1 MKARIFTS
9 LFALPFAGVGVWM
22 LWSIGSTVIDAWQ
35 MNSWLPAEATVI
47 NAGYTTSS
55 GDDSDTYEAY
65 AQYRYYW
72 NGQRFT
78 GDRVSI
84 SAGGDNIGDYQ
95 TETGRRLSAAQ
106 RSGQPITVYV
116 NPAQPSEAIVNRD
129 IRWGMIGFK
138 SIFVFVFGGVGFGLI
153 YAAFRTPK
161 TKDATLPRYADKPWL
176 LNDKWQ
182 TDTIRSGSKATMWGA
197 WAFAAFW
204 NLISAPLPFVLFD
217 EVTNKQNYIA
227 LVGLLFPLIGIG
239 LLWWAIARSL
249 EWRRFGQAPFKMD
262 PFPGSI
268 GGHVGGVIDLNLP
281 FDPQARFQLT
291 LTNLY
296 SYVSGS
302 GKNRSRKE
310 SAKWQDKLVAHA
322 EPGSGGTRLTFRFD
336 VPDDL
341 NASDAQ
347 RDSKSYHQWRLN
359 LSADLDGPDIDRDY
373 DIPVYATAE
382 QSRWVSAHAARN
394 ARSEQNKIDDAAVI
408 KTVDIRSGAS
418 GRQIVYPMGRN
429 LGQSFVGFLIGGIFA
444 GVGGFLIVSEGQ
456 ALFGGVFG
464 FVGSVI
470 TIGSLYMLFNSL
482 EVSQDG
488 MSIRTVR
495 RILGIPV
502 KRRSMRRNDFAK
514 FSRSTSMQSQSG
526 NKHVVY
532 YSIQAVDRQG
542 NEMTIGESF
551 KGDNEA
557 AAAIRM
563 LSRELG
569 LHPREQAA
577 ANDVQGAGEDV
588 LAADG

>member
-22 LWSIGSTVIDAWQ
+22 LWSIGSTVIDAWD
-35 MNSWLPAEATVI
+35 MNSWLPAEAHVI
-47 NAGYTTSS
+47 SAGYTTNS
-55 GDDSDTYEAY
+55 GDDTDTYEAY

-72 NGQRFT
+72 NGETFT

-84 SAGGDNIGDYQ
+84 SSGGDNIGDYQ

-161 TKDATLPRYADKPWL
+161 KTDATLPQYVDTPWL

-182 TDTIRSGSKATMWGA
+182 TDTIRSSSKATMWAA
-197 WAFAAFW
+197 WGFALFW

-227 LVGLLFPLIGIG
+227 LVGLLFPLVGIG
-239 LLWWAIARSL
+239 LLWWAIARAL
-249 EWRRFGQAPFKMD
+249 EWRRFGPAPFRMD

-268 GGHVGGVIDLNLP
+268 GGHVGGAIDLNLP

-291 LTNLY
+291 LTNIY
-296 SYVSGS
+296 SYESGS
-302 GKNRSRKE
+302 GKHRSRKE
-310 SAKWQDKLVAHA
+310 TAEWQDKLVAHA
-322 EPGSGGTRLTFRFD
+322 EPSSSGTRLTFRFD
-336 VPDDL
+336 VPEEL
-341 NASDAQ
+341 NESDAQ
-347 RDSKSYHQWRLN
+347 RDGKSYHLWRLN
-359 LSADLDGPDIDRDY
+359 LNAVLDGPDIDRDY
-373 DIPVYATAE
+373 EIPVYATAQ
-382 QSRWVSAHAARN
+382 QSRWVSATAARN
-394 ARSEQNKIDDAAVI
+394 ARGEQDKIDDAAVI
-408 KTVDIRSGAS
+408 KAVNIRSGAV
-418 GRQIVYPMGRN
+418 GRELVYPMGRN
-429 LGQSFVGFLIGGIFA
+429 LGSSLVGFIIGGIFA
-444 GVGGFLIVSEGQ
+444 GAGGFLIVSEGQ
-456 ALFGGVFG
+456 TLFGGVFG
-464 FVGSVI
+464 FVGSAI
-470 TIGSLYMLFNSL
+470 AIGSLYMMFNSL

-495 RILGIPV
+495 RILGVPI
-502 KRRSMRRNDFAK
+502 KRRSMRRNDFVR

-532 YSIQAVDRQG
+532 YSIQAVDHQG
-542 NEMTIGESF
+542 NELTIGESF
-551 KGDNEA
+551 RGDNEA
-557 AAAIRM
+557 DAAIRM
-563 LSRELG
+563 LSRELR
-569 LHPREQAA
+569 LHPREQTA
-577 ANDVQGAGEDV
+577 ANDAQGADEDV

>member
-22 LWSIGSTVIDAWQ
+22 LWSIGSTVIDAWD
-35 MNSWLPAEATVI
+35 MNSWLPAEAHVI
-47 NAGYTTSS
+47 SAGYTTNS
-55 GDDSDTYEAY
+55 GDDTDTYEAY

-72 NGQRFT
+72 NGETFT

-84 SAGGDNIGDYQ
+84 SSGGDNIGDYQ

-161 TKDATLPRYADKPWL
+161 KTDATLPQYADTPWL

-182 TDTIRSGSKATMWGA
+182 TDTIRSSSKATMWAA
-197 WAFAAFW
+197 WGFALFW

-227 LVGLLFPLIGIG
+227 LVGLLFPLVGIG

-249 EWRRFGQAPFKMD
+249 EWRRFGPAPFRMD

-268 GGHVGGVIDLNLP
+268 GGHVGGAIDLNLP

-291 LTNLY
+291 LTNIY
-296 SYVSGS
+296 SYESGS
-302 GKNRSRKE
+302 GKHRSRKE
-310 SAKWQDKLVAHA
+310 TAEWQDKLVAHA
-322 EPGSGGTRLTFRFD
+322 EPSSSGTRLTFRFD
-336 VPDDL
+336 VPEEL

-347 RDSKSYHQWRLN
+347 RDGKSYHLWRLN
-359 LSADLDGPDIDRDY
+359 LNAVLDGPDIDRDY
-373 DIPVYATAE
+373 EIPVYATAQ
-382 QSRWVSAHAARN
+382 QSRWVSATAARN
-394 ARSEQNKIDDAAVI
+394 ARGEQDKIDDAAVI
-408 KTVDIRSGAS
+408 KAVNIRSGAV
-418 GRQIVYPMGRN
+418 GRELVYPMGRN
-429 LGQSFVGFLIGGIFA
+429 LGSSLVGFIIGGIFA
-444 GVGGFLIVSEGQ
+444 GAGGFLIVSEGQ
-456 ALFGGVFG
+456 TLFGGVFG
-464 FVGSVI
+464 FVGSAI
-470 TIGSLYMLFNSL
+470 AIGSLYMMFNSL

-495 RILGIPV
+495 RILGVPI
-502 KRRSMRRNDFAK
+502 KRRSMRRNDFVR

-532 YSIQAVDRQG
+532 YSIQAVDHQG
-542 NEMTIGESF
+542 NELTIGESF
-551 KGDNEA
+551 RGDNEA
-557 AAAIRM
+557 DAAIRM
-563 LSRELG
+563 LSRELR
-569 LHPREQAA
+569 LHPREQTA
-577 ANDVQGAGEDV
+577 ANDAQGADEDV

>member
-72 NGQRFT
+72 NGQTFT

-532 YSIQAVDRQG
+532 YSIQAVDRHG

>member
-116 NPAQPSEAIVNRD
+116 NPTQPSEAIVNRD

-310 SAKWQDKLVAHA
+310 SAEWQDKLVAHA

-464 FVGSVI
+464 FVGSI
-470 TIGSLYMLFNSL
+470 IAIGSLYMLFNSL

-532 YSIQAVDRQG
+532 YSIQAVDRHG

>member
-1 MKARIFTS
+1 M
-9 LFALPFAGVGVWM
+9 FALPFAGVGVWM
-22 LWSIGSTVIDAWQ
+22 LWSIGSTVIDAWD
-35 MNSWLPAEATVI
+35 MNSWLPAEAHVI
-47 NAGYTTSS
+47 SAGYTTNS
-55 GDDSDTYEAY
+55 GDDTDTYEAY

-72 NGQRFT
+72 NGETFT

-84 SAGGDNIGDYQ
+84 SSGGDNIGDYQ

-161 TKDATLPRYADKPWL
+161 KTDATLPQYVDTPWL

-182 TDTIRSGSKATMWGA
+182 TDTIRSSSKATMWAA
-197 WAFAAFW
+197 WGFALFW

-227 LVGLLFPLIGIG
+227 LVGLLFPLVGIG
-239 LLWWAIARSL
+239 LLWWAIARAL
-249 EWRRFGQAPFKMD
+249 EWRRFGPAPFRMD

-268 GGHVGGVIDLNLP
+268 GGHVGGAIDLNLP

-291 LTNLY
+291 LTNIY
-296 SYVSGS
+296 SYESGS
-302 GKNRSRKE
+302 GKHRSRKE
-310 SAKWQDKLVAHA
+310 TAEWQDKLVAHA
-322 EPGSGGTRLTFRFD
+322 EPSSSGTRLTFRFD
-336 VPDDL
+336 VPEEL

-347 RDSKSYHQWRLN
+347 RDGKSYHLWRLN
-359 LSADLDGPDIDRDY
+359 LNAVLDGPDIDRDY
-373 DIPVYATAE
+373 EIPVYATAQ
-382 QSRWVSAHAARN
+382 QSRWVSATAARN
-394 ARSEQNKIDDAAVI
+394 ARGEQDKIDDAAVI
-408 KTVDIRSGAS
+408 KAVNIRSGAV
-418 GRQIVYPMGRN
+418 GRELVYPMGRN
-429 LGQSFVGFLIGGIFA
+429 LGSSLVGFIIGGIFA
-444 GVGGFLIVSEGQ
+444 GAGGFLIVSEGQ
-456 ALFGGVFG
+456 TLFGGVFG
-464 FVGSVI
+464 FVGSAI
-470 TIGSLYMLFNSL
+470 AIGSLYMMFNSL

-495 RILGIPV
+495 RILGVPI
-502 KRRSMRRNDFAK
+502 KRRSMRRNDFVR

-532 YSIQAVDRQG
+532 YSIQAVDHQG
-542 NEMTIGESF
+542 NELTIGESF
-551 KGDNEA
+551 RGDNEA
-557 AAAIRM
+557 DAAIRM
-563 LSRELG
+563 LSRELR
-569 LHPREQAA
+569 LHPREQTA
-577 ANDVQGAGEDV
+577 ANDAQGADEDV

>member
-1 MKARIFTS
+1 M
-9 LFALPFAGVGVWM
+9 FALPFAGVGVWM
-22 LWSIGSTVIDAWQ
+22 LWSIGSTVIDAWD
-35 MNSWLPAEATVI
+35 MNSWLPAEAHVI
-47 NAGYTTSS
+47 SAGYTTNS
-55 GDDSDTYEAY
+55 GDDTDTYEAY

-72 NGQRFT
+72 NGETFT

-84 SAGGDNIGDYQ
+84 SSGGDNIGDYQ

-161 TKDATLPRYADKPWL
+161 KTDATLPQYADTPWL

-182 TDTIRSGSKATMWGA
+182 TDTIRSSSKATMWAA
-197 WAFAAFW
+197 WGFALFW

-227 LVGLLFPLIGIG
+227 LVGLLFPLVGIG

-249 EWRRFGQAPFKMD
+249 EWRRFGPAPFRMD

-268 GGHVGGVIDLNLP
+268 GGHVGGAIDLNLP

-291 LTNLY
+291 LTNIY
-296 SYVSGS
+296 SYESGS
-302 GKNRSRKE
+302 GKHRSRKE
-310 SAKWQDKLVAHA
+310 TAEWQDKLVAHA
-322 EPGSGGTRLTFRFD
+322 EPSSSGTRLTFRFD
-336 VPDDL
+336 VPEEL
-341 NASDAQ
+341 NESDAQ
-347 RDSKSYHQWRLN
+347 RDGKSYHLWRLN
-359 LSADLDGPDIDRDY
+359 LNAVLDGPDIDRDY
-373 DIPVYATAE
+373 EIPVYATAQ
-382 QSRWVSAHAARN
+382 QSRWVSATAARN
-394 ARSEQNKIDDAAVI
+394 ARGEQDKIDDAAVI
-408 KTVDIRSGAS
+408 KAVNIRSGAV
-418 GRQIVYPMGRN
+418 GRELVYPMGRN
-429 LGQSFVGFLIGGIFA
+429 LGSSLVGFIIGGIFA
-444 GVGGFLIVSEGQ
+444 GAGGFLIVSEGQ
-456 ALFGGVFG
+456 TLFGGVFG
-464 FVGSVI
+464 FVGSAI
-470 TIGSLYMLFNSL
+470 AIGSLYMMFNSL

-495 RILGIPV
+495 RILGVPI
-502 KRRSMRRNDFAK
+502 KRRSMRRNDFVR

-532 YSIQAVDRQG
+532 YSIQAVDHQG
-542 NEMTIGESF
+542 NELTIGESF
-551 KGDNEA
+551 RGDNEA
-557 AAAIRM
+557 DAAIRM
-563 LSRELG
+563 LSRELR
-569 LHPREQAA
+569 LHPREQTA
-577 ANDVQGAGEDV
+577 ANDAQGADEDV

>member
-1 MKARIFTS
+1 M
-9 LFALPFAGVGVWM
+9 FALPFAGVGVWM
-22 LWSIGSTVIDAWQ
+22 LWSIGSTVIDAWD
-35 MNSWLPAEATVI
+35 MNSWLPAEAHVI
-47 NAGYTTSS
+47 SAGYTTNS
-55 GDDSDTYEAY
+55 GDDTDTYEAY

-72 NGQRFT
+72 NGETFT

-84 SAGGDNIGDYQ
+84 SSGGDNIGDYQ

-161 TKDATLPRYADKPWL
+161 KTDATLPQYVDTPWL

-182 TDTIRSGSKATMWGA
+182 TDTIRSSSKATMWAA
-197 WAFAAFW
+197 WGFALFW

-227 LVGLLFPLIGIG
+227 LVGLLFPLVGIG

-249 EWRRFGQAPFKMD
+249 EWRRFGPAPFRMD

-268 GGHVGGVIDLNLP
+268 GGHVGGAIDLNLP

-291 LTNLY
+291 LTNIY
-296 SYVSGS
+296 SYESGS
-302 GKNRSRKE
+302 GKHRSRKE
-310 SAKWQDKLVAHA
+310 TAEWQDKLVAHA
-322 EPGSGGTRLTFRFD
+322 EPSSSGTRLTFRFD
-336 VPDDL
+336 VPEEL

-347 RDSKSYHQWRLN
+347 RDGKSYHLWRLN
-359 LSADLDGPDIDRDY
+359 LNAVLDGPDIDRDY
-373 DIPVYATAE
+373 EIPVYATAQ
-382 QSRWVSAHAARN
+382 QSRWVSATAARN
-394 ARSEQNKIDDAAVI
+394 ARGEQDKIDDAAVI
-408 KTVDIRSGAS
+408 KAVNIRSGAV
-418 GRQIVYPMGRN
+418 GRELVYPMGRN
-429 LGQSFVGFLIGGIFA
+429 LGSSLVGFIIGGIFA
-444 GVGGFLIVSEGQ
+444 GAGGFLIVSEGQ
-456 ALFGGVFG
+456 TLFGGVFG
-464 FVGSVI
+464 FVGSAI
-470 TIGSLYMLFNSL
+470 AIGSLYMMFNSL

-495 RILGIPV
+495 RILGVPI
-502 KRRSMRRNDFAK
+502 KRRSMRRNDFVR

-532 YSIQAVDRQG
+532 YSIQAVDHQG
-542 NEMTIGESF
+542 NELTIGESF
-551 KGDNEA
+551 RGDNEA
-557 AAAIRM
+557 DAAIRM
-563 LSRELG
+563 LSRELR
-569 LHPREQAA
+569 LHPREQTA
-577 ANDVQGAGEDV
+577 ANDAQGADEDV

>member
-1 MKARIFTS
+1 M
-9 LFALPFAGVGVWM
+9 FALPFAGVGVWM
-22 LWSIGSTVIDAWQ
+22 LWSIGSTVIDAWD
-35 MNSWLPAEATVI
+35 MNSWLPAEAHVI
-47 NAGYTTSS
+47 SAGYTTNS
-55 GDDSDTYEAY
+55 GDDTDTYEAY

-72 NGQRFT
+72 NGETFT

-84 SAGGDNIGDYQ
+84 SSGGDNIGDYQ

-161 TKDATLPRYADKPWL
+161 KIDATLPQYADTPWL

-182 TDTIRSGSKATMWGA
+182 TDTIRSSSKATMWAA
-197 WAFAAFW
+197 WGFALFW

-227 LVGLLFPLIGIG
+227 LVGLLFPLVGIG

-249 EWRRFGQAPFKMD
+249 EWRRFGPAPFRMD

-268 GGHVGGVIDLNLP
+268 GGHVGGAIDLNLP

-291 LTNLY
+291 LTNIY
-296 SYVSGS
+296 SYESGS
-302 GKNRSRKE
+302 GKHRSRKE
-310 SAKWQDKLVAHA
+310 TAEWQDKLVAHA
-322 EPGSGGTRLTFRFD
+322 EPSSSGTRLTFRFD
-336 VPDDL
+336 VPEEL
-341 NASDAQ
+341 NESDAQ
-347 RDSKSYHQWRLN
+347 RDGKSYHLWRLN
-359 LSADLDGPDIDRDY
+359 LNAVLDGPDIDRDY
-373 DIPVYATAE
+373 EIPVYATAQ
-382 QSRWVSAHAARN
+382 QSRWVSATAARN
-394 ARSEQNKIDDAAVI
+394 ARGEQDKIDDAAVI
-408 KTVDIRSGAS
+408 KAVNIRSGAV
-418 GRQIVYPMGRN
+418 GRELVYPMGRN
-429 LGQSFVGFLIGGIFA
+429 LGSSLVGFIIGGIFA
-444 GVGGFLIVSEGQ
+444 GAGGFLIVSEGQ
-456 ALFGGVFG
+456 TLFGGVFG
-464 FVGSVI
+464 FVGSAI
-470 TIGSLYMLFNSL
+470 AIGSLYMMFNSL

-495 RILGIPV
+495 RILGVPI
-502 KRRSMRRNDFAK
+502 KRRSMRRNDFVR

-532 YSIQAVDRQG
+532 YSIQAVDHQG
-542 NEMTIGESF
+542 NELTIGESF
-551 KGDNEA
+551 RGDNEA
-557 AAAIRM
+557 DAAIRM
-563 LSRELG
+563 LSRELR
-569 LHPREQAA
+569 LHPREQTA
-577 ANDVQGAGEDV
+577 ANDAQGADEDV

>member
-1 MKARIFTS
+1 M
-9 LFALPFAGVGVWM
+9 FALPFAGVGVWM
-22 LWSIGSTVIDAWQ
+22 LWSIGSTVVDAWD
-35 MNSWLPAEATVI
+35 MNSWLPAEAHVI
-47 NAGYTTSS
+47 SAGYTTNS
-55 GDDSDTYEAY
+55 GDDTDTYEAY

-72 NGQRFT
+72 NGETFT

-84 SAGGDNIGDYQ
+84 SSGGDNIGDYQ

-161 TKDATLPRYADKPWL
+161 KTDATLPQYVDTPWL

-182 TDTIRSGSKATMWGA
+182 TDTIRSSSKATMWAA
-197 WAFAAFW
+197 WGFALFW

-227 LVGLLFPLIGIG
+227 LVGLLFPLVGIG
-239 LLWWAIARSL
+239 LLWWAIARAL
-249 EWRRFGQAPFKMD
+249 EWRRFGPAPFRMD

-268 GGHVGGVIDLNLP
+268 GGHVGGAIDLNLP

-291 LTNLY
+291 LTNIY
-296 SYVSGS
+296 SYESGS
-302 GKNRSRKE
+302 GKHRSRKE
-310 SAKWQDKLVAHA
+310 TAEWQDKLVAHA
-322 EPGSGGTRLTFRFD
+322 EPSSSGTRLTFRFD
-336 VPDDL
+336 VPEEL

-347 RDSKSYHQWRLN
+347 RDGKSYHLWRLN
-359 LSADLDGPDIDRDY
+359 LNAVLDGPDIDRDY
-373 DIPVYATAE
+373 EIPVYATAQ
-382 QSRWVSAHAARN
+382 QSRWVSATAARN
-394 ARSEQNKIDDAAVI
+394 ARGEQDKIDDAAVI
-408 KTVDIRSGAS
+408 KAVNIRSGAV
-418 GRQIVYPMGRN
+418 GRELVYPMGRN
-429 LGQSFVGFLIGGIFA
+429 LGSSLVGFIIGGIFA
-444 GVGGFLIVSEGQ
+444 GAGGFLIVSEGQ
-456 ALFGGVFG
+456 TLFGGVFG
-464 FVGSVI
+464 FVGSAI
-470 TIGSLYMLFNSL
+470 AIGSLYMMFNSL

-495 RILGIPV
+495 RILGVPI
-502 KRRSMRRNDFAK
+502 KRRSIRRNDFVR

-532 YSIQAVDRQG
+532 YSIQAVDHQG
-542 NEMTIGESF
+542 NELTIGESF
-551 KGDNEA
+551 RGDNEA
-557 AAAIRM
+557 DAAIRM
-563 LSRELG
+563 LSRELR
-569 LHPREQAA
+569 LHPREQTA
-577 ANDVQGAGEDV
+577 ANDAQGADEDV

>member
-1 MKARIFTS
+1 M
-9 LFALPFAGVGVWM
+9 FALPFAGVGVWM
-22 LWSIGSTVIDAWQ
+22 LWSIGSTVIDAWD
-35 MNSWLPAEATVI
+35 MNSWLPAEAHVI
-47 NAGYTTSS
+47 SAGYTTNS
-55 GDDSDTYEAY
+55 GDDTDTYEAY

-72 NGQRFT
+72 NGETFT

-84 SAGGDNIGDYQ
+84 SSGGDNIGDYQ

-161 TKDATLPRYADKPWL
+161 KTDATLPQYADTPWL

-182 TDTIRSGSKATMWGA
+182 TDTIRSSSKATMWAA
-197 WAFAAFW
+197 WGFALFW

-227 LVGLLFPLIGIG
+227 LVGLLFPLVGIG
-239 LLWWAIARSL
+239 LLWWAIARAL
-249 EWRRFGQAPFKMD
+249 EWRRFGPAPFRMD

-268 GGHVGGVIDLNLP
+268 GGHVGGAIDLNLP

-291 LTNLY
+291 LTNIY
-296 SYVSGS
+296 SYESGS
-302 GKNRSRKE
+302 GKHRSRKE
-310 SAKWQDKLVAHA
+310 TAEWQDKLVAHA
-322 EPGSGGTRLTFRFD
+322 EPSSSGTRLTFRFD
-336 VPDDL
+336 VPEEL

-347 RDSKSYHQWRLN
+347 RDGKSYHLWRLN
-359 LSADLDGPDIDRDY
+359 LNAVLDGPDIDRDY
-373 DIPVYATAE
+373 EIPVYATAQ
-382 QSRWVSAHAARN
+382 QSRWVSATAARN
-394 ARSEQNKIDDAAVI
+394 ARGEQDKIDDAAVI
-408 KTVDIRSGAS
+408 KAVNIRSGAV
-418 GRQIVYPMGRN
+418 GRELVYPMGRN
-429 LGQSFVGFLIGGIFA
+429 LGSSLVGFIIGGIFA
-444 GVGGFLIVSEGQ
+444 GAGGFLIVSEGQ
-456 ALFGGVFG
+456 TLFGGVFG
-464 FVGSVI
+464 FVGSAI
-470 TIGSLYMLFNSL
+470 AIGSLYMMFNSL

-495 RILGIPV
+495 RILGVPI
-502 KRRSMRRNDFAK
+502 KRRSMRRNDFVR

-532 YSIQAVDRQG
+532 YSIQAVDHQG
-542 NEMTIGESF
+542 NELTIGESF
-551 KGDNEA
+551 RGDNEA
-557 AAAIRM
+557 DAAIRM
-563 LSRELG
+563 LSRELR
-569 LHPREQAA
+569 LHPREQTA
-577 ANDVQGAGEDV
+577 ANDAQGADEDV

>member
-1 MKARIFTS
+1 M
-9 LFALPFAGVGVWM
+9 FALPFAGVGVWM
-22 LWSIGSTVIDAWQ
+22 LWSIGSTVVDAWD
-35 MNSWLPAEATVI
+35 MNSWLPAEAHVI
-47 NAGYTTSS
+47 SAGYTTNS
-55 GDDSDTYEAY
+55 GDDTDTYEAY

-72 NGQRFT
+72 NGETFT

-84 SAGGDNIGDYQ
+84 SSGGDNIGDYQ

-161 TKDATLPRYADKPWL
+161 KTDATLPQYVDTPWL

-182 TDTIRSGSKATMWGA
+182 TDTIRSSSKATMWAA
-197 WAFAAFW
+197 WGFALFW

-227 LVGLLFPLIGIG
+227 LVGLLFPLVGIG
-239 LLWWAIARSL
+239 LLWWAIARAL
-249 EWRRFGQAPFKMD
+249 EWRRFGPAPFRMD

-268 GGHVGGVIDLNLP
+268 GGHVGGAIDLNLP

-291 LTNLY
+291 LTNIY
-296 SYVSGS
+296 SYESGS
-302 GKNRSRKE
+302 GKHRSRKE
-310 SAKWQDKLVAHA
+310 TAEWQDKLVAHA
-322 EPGSGGTRLTFRFD
+322 EPSSSGTRLTFRFD
-336 VPDDL
+336 VPEEL

-347 RDSKSYHQWRLN
+347 RDGKSYHLWRLN
-359 LSADLDGPDIDRDY
+359 LNAVLDGPDIDRDY
-373 DIPVYATAE
+373 EIPVYATAQ
-382 QSRWVSAHAARN
+382 QSRWVSATAARN
-394 ARSEQNKIDDAAVI
+394 ARGEQDKIDDAAVI
-408 KTVDIRSGAS
+408 KAVNIRSGAV
-418 GRQIVYPMGRN
+418 GRELVYPMGRN
-429 LGQSFVGFLIGGIFA
+429 LGSSLVGFIIGGIFA
-444 GVGGFLIVSEGQ
+444 GAGGFLIVSEGQ
-456 ALFGGVFG
+456 TLFGGVFG
-464 FVGSVI
+464 FVGSAI
-470 TIGSLYMLFNSL
+470 AIGSLYMMFNSL

-495 RILGIPV
+495 RILGVPI
-502 KRRSMRRNDFAK
+502 KRRSMRRNDFVR

-532 YSIQAVDRQG
+532 YSIQAVDHQG
-542 NEMTIGESF
+542 NELTIGESF
-551 KGDNEA
+551 RGDNEA
-557 AAAIRM
+557 DAAIRM
-563 LSRELG
+563 LSRELR
-569 LHPREQAA
+569 LHPREQTA
-577 ANDVQGAGEDV
+577 ANDAQGADEDV